1 MNKCDA
7 LLKKTVYLV
16 GVVNILLFIIYRLV
30 SLKVCFLTFVS
41 LQRYYSSI
49 LHEVNGRLLLIG
61 V

>member
-1 MNKCDA
+1 MWCIVRINSVFSWGGK
-7 LLKKTVYLV
+7 YSY
-16 GVVNILLFIIYRLV
+16 IYNL
-30 SLKVCFLTFVS
+30 SFGLPKGYFLTFVS

>member
-1 MNKCDA
+1 M
-7 LLKKTVYLV
+7 VSLV

-30 SLKVCFLTFVS
+30 SLKVYFLTFVS